1 MADSVADTPGY
12 MILRMDIDKLM
23 ITVVIKLSF
32 LCLTLIGADPTWTS
46 DLSQSGPT
54 FVPTSWQL
62 LNFSPE
68 L

>member
-12 MILRMDIDKLM
+12 IILHMDIDGLM

-32 LCLTLIGADPTWTS
+32 LRLTLIRADPTWTS

-54 FVPTSWQL
+54 FVPASWQL
-62 LNFSPE
+62 LNLIPE